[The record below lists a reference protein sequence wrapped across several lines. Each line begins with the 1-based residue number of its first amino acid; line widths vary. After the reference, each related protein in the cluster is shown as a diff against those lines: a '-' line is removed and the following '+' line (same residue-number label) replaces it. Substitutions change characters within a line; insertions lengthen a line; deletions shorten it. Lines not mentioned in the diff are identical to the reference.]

1 MRECSFL
8 SFGEKRLKEPE
19 VFNFE
24 RGHKRT
30 QWLSSN
36 IPNCIKKRNSDLFS
50 RALKRRINTNE
61 WKLQRKKLRFG
72 VNKSVLSTAGE
83 RERRPNW
90 ESEDLA

>member
-8 SFGEKRLKEPE
+8 SFREKRLKEPQ

-24 RGHKRT
+24 RGHRRT
-30 QWLSSN
+30 PSN

-61 WKLQRKKLRFG
+61 WKLQRKKLWFG

-90 ESEDLA
+90 ESEDLP